1 MKWSASAAIS
11 AGWFVLWK
19 AVSPWSRWIRGWRR
33 RVGRTAPPEKRASRR
48 ASDLLRRSRCV
59 LHGEGDQLRR
69 RMQFE
74 LLANVLS
81 MIADR
86 VHTKV
91 HGCGDLLSR
100 FAQADL
106 LQDLFFSWGEN
117 LIEAR
122 TGRWV

>member
-1 MKWSASAAIS
+1 M
-11 AGWFVLWK
+11 
-19 AVSPWSRWIRGWRR
+19 
-33 RVGRTAPPEKRASRR
+33 
-48 ASDLLRRSRCV
+48 
-59 LHGEGDQLRR
+59 QL
-69 RMQFE
+69 E

-86 VHTKV
+86 VNAKV

-117 LIEAR
+117 LFEAR
-122 TGRWV
+122 TGRWMWHEREMR